1 MTQEKVFAD
10 GFSFRRNEKAPDF
23 VVGNLSIKADEAIQ
37 FINSHKRDGWVNLSI
52 KYGRSGNPYIELDTF
67 VPKSDATKPTPIV
80 VEEEEEDDVPF

>member
-10 GFSFRRNEKAPDF
+10 GFSFRRNEKAPNF

-37 FINSHKRDGWVNLSI
+37 FINSHKREGWVNLSI

-67 VPKSDATKPTPIV
+67 VPKSDAAETDPIMV
-80 VEEEEEDDVPF
+80 EEEDDDVPF

>member
-37 FINSHKRDGWVNLSI
+37 FINSHKREGWVNLSI

-67 VPKSDATKPTPIV
+67 VPKSDAAKTTPM